1 MNILSKS
8 RDFDVMALYS
18 LTKSPEITSMKMLAD
33 NELLTVCDW
42 VVFEDTDSKGN
53 PVTLLSVDAGELG
66 VYITQSATFMRSF
79 EEIIDIREQ
88 MGVEQQKPFTIKKI
102 NNTAKS
108 GREFI
113 NCVLIECQW
122 VTAKKAQIKTSMPFF
137 EQGG

>member
-42 VVFEDTDSKGN
+42 VVYEDTDSKGN

-113 NCVLIECQW
+113 NCVLIEC
-122 VTAKKAQIKTSMPFF
+122 
-137 EQGG
+137 